1 MQLRNYMEDL
11 VDSTIDELYGAE
23 DAPCGCEHC
32 RLDVKAL
39 ALNQLPAKYAVT
51 DKGYA
56 FNKVHELESQFKT
69 DVTVAVAKA
78 MKHVREH
85 PRHEC

>member
-11 VDSTIDELYGAE
+11 VDSTIEELYGKD
-23 DAPCGCEHC
+23 DALCGCAHC
-32 RLDVKAL
+32 RLDVKAM
-39 ALNQLPAKYAVT
+39 ALNQLPARYAVT

-56 FNKVHELESQFKT
+56 FNKVHELEAQFKT

-78 MKHVREH
+78 MRHVRNH

>member
-11 VDSTIDELYGAE
+11 VDSTIEELFGDD
-23 DAPCGCEHC
+23 DAPCGCAHC

-39 ALNQLPAKYAVT
+39 ALNQLPPKYAVT
-51 DKGYA
+51 DKGYV
-56 FNKVHELESQFKT
+56 FTKVNELEAQFKT

-78 MKHVREH
+78 MQHVRTH
-85 PRHEC
+85 PRHDC